1 MRRGRPALS
10 LEMSDLGRVDPFRL
24 RLVEEPPASGNY
36 FLYPRGEEARRVPMD
51 LAGLAVVGA
60 AQALFSLSAKWLTMS
75 AREIDTHP
83 IPPVAG
89 EVRVLLRRREAR
101 LVAALLRRHI
111 ARLEQPPPWMAELRQ
126 TMVQIDEFL
135 RWEEA

>member
-1 MRRGRPALS
+1 MELI
-10 LEMSDLGRVDPFRL
+10 EDP
-24 RLVEEPPASGNY
+24 PSSGSY
-36 FLYPRGEEARRVPMD
+36 FIHPGGEEERRVPLD

-60 AQALFSLSAKWLTMS
+60 AQALFSLSARWLTMS

-83 IPPVAG
+83 VPPVAG

-111 ARLEQPPPWMAELRQ
+111 ARLGQPPSWMVELRQ

-135 RWEEA
+135 RWEEAQLSPEGEMLGVP